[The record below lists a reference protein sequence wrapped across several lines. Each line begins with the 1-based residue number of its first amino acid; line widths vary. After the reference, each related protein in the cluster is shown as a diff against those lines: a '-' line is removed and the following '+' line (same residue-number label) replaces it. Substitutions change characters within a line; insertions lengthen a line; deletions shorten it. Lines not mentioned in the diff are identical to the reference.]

1 MQIAVAAA
9 GSWTRYTGRKAKS
22 EVNVVLMT
30 PIAILYKLGHSISVL
45 PFHSFNDIFTHSMT

>member
-1 MQIAVAAA
+1 MSCPLKFMQIAVAAA
-9 GSWTRYTGRKAKS
+9 GSWTRYTARKAKS

-45 PFHSFNDIFTHSMT
+45 PFHSLQ